1 MKLSPAQMIFGRP
14 IKDTMPVK
22 PGEFNPSDVWINCRV
37 ARELALRHKVIKE
50 GEKWN
55 EHTKTLPS
63 LNVGQHVFIQNQRGA
78 GKQAKRWDRT
88 GIVTEDVG
96 NDKYTIRVDGS
107 GRVLSRNRRYLRS
120 FKPALPHPTMPSI
133 ASKEHVIPYGRG
145 GEEDNIAPNSVA
157 IHDDIAPN
165 SVAIPIVTPSMEHPQ
180 EPVVM

>member
-1 MKLSPAQMIFGRP
+1 M
-14 IKDTMPVK
+14 
-22 PGEFNPSDVWINCRV
+22 
-37 ARELALRHKVIKE
+37 
-50 GEKWN
+50 
-55 EHTKTLPS
+55 
-63 LNVGQHVFIQNQRGA
+63 FIQNQRGA

-120 FKPALPHPTMPSI
+120 FKPALPQPTMPSI

-145 GEEDNIAPNSVA
+145 GEEHNIAPNSVA

-165 SVAIPIVTPSMEHPQ
+165 SVAIPIVTPSTEHPQ
-180 EPVVM
+180 EPVVMQDEPAAEGRPVHVREEVPAGQPSSVERRSSRTRKPNTKYSAEEYDLSSVESRSKRKKGKDPLGKGR